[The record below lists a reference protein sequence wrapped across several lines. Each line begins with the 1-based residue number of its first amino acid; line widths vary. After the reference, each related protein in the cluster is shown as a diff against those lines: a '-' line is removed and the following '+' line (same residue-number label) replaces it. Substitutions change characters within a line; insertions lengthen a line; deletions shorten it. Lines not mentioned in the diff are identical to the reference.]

1 MILRCIIIIIKKK
14 RKQRNE
20 ELRRIAEN
28 GE

>member
-28 GE
+28 GK